1 MNSFNPFNMLMNK
14 QMSSVG
20 PKQNSINPQQF
31 KQMVPMLNQNILQ
44 QLVQQA
50 RAQGISE
57 QDIQE
62 GLNYIQN
69 LK

>member
-14 QMSSVG
+14 QMNST
-20 PKQNSINPQQF
+20 PKQNTINPQQF

-50 RAQGISE
+50 RSQGISD
-57 QDIQE
+57 QDIQQ
-62 GLNYIQN
+62 GLNYIQS

>member
-1 MNSFNPFNMLMNK
+1 MLMNK
-14 QMSSVG
+14 QMNFT
-20 PKQNSINPQQF
+20 PKQNTINPQQF

-50 RAQGISE
+50 RSQGISD
-57 QDIQE
+57 QDIQQ
-62 GLNYIQN
+62 GLNYIQS

>member
-14 QMSSVG
+14 QMNFT
-20 PKQNSINPQQF
+20 PKQNTINPQQF

-50 RAQGISE
+50 RSQGISD
-57 QDIQE
+57 QDIQQ
-62 GLNYIQN
+62 GLNYIQS

>member
-14 QMSSVG
+14 QINST
-20 PKQNSINPQQF
+20 PKQTIINPQQF

-50 RAQGISE
+50 RSQGISD
-57 QDIQE
+57 QDIQQ
-62 GLNYIQN
+62 GLNYIQS

>member
-14 QMSSVG
+14 QINSA
-20 PKQNSINPQQF
+20 PKQIIINPQQF

-50 RAQGISE
+50 RNQGISD
-57 QDIQE
+57 QDIQQ
-62 GLNYIQN
+62 GLNYIQS

>member
-1 MNSFNPFNMLMNK
+1 MNSFNPFNILMNK
-14 QMSSVG
+14 QMNFT
-20 PKQNSINPQQF
+20 PKQNTINPQQF

-50 RAQGISE
+50 RSQGISD
-57 QDIQE
+57 QDIQQ
-62 GLNYIQN
+62 GLNYIQS